1 MHILFTRN
9 GDLWNLKPRCED
21 KFNSIKMKL
30 IPYLL
35 GTALTLLPSTAHGD
49 DYQIVSYK
57 ANKEQACLELRIKTE
72 IDGAKKEELVTLCD
86 GTNGDRDDKIDD
98 VIFAES
104 SIDNVEDSG
113 SCIGVNYQQLRD
125 DLVDCYVNT
134 FLDAIENNPEKVI
147 RFDTKKKQIYL
158 ETEEKMY
165 LLYADKEN
173 KTHRFCVVGNG
184 FSISIKQDPF
194 TDKFVDDLYQ
204 QALEIKN
211 N

>member
-1 MHILFTRN
+1 
-9 GDLWNLKPRCED
+9 
-21 KFNSIKMKL
+21 MKL

-125 DLVDCYVNT
+125 DLVDCHVDT
-134 FLDAIENNPEKVI
+134 FLDTIENNPEKVI
-147 RFDTKKKQIYL
+147 RFDTKKKYISL
-158 ETEEKMY
+158 EAKNHIY
-165 LLYADKEN
+165 LLYSTEDN
-173 KTHRFCVVGNG
+173 KTHKFYVMGNG
-184 FSISIKQDPF
+184 FAISLYHDPF

-204 QALEIKN
+204 KALEITNQK
-211 N
+211 

>member
-1 MHILFTRN
+1 
-9 GDLWNLKPRCED
+9 
-21 KFNSIKMKL
+21 MKL

-98 VIFAES
+98 IIFAES